1 MTGEVVCLSRG
12 GSCDQ
17 TPGEGAGPGPSRP
30 SLGGI
35 PSRRESGAPSLG
47 SAPGPEPPSLRF
59 SRLLLLQGPLLF
71 PRPPPERF
79 PVSGP
84 GPRGRSPRPHPARPS
99 SRRAGRAVPAQGP
112 LAALLRPRQREPEPF
127 EPRRRRRGP
136 GAGVPS
142 LGRAFPG
149 PAGALRAGRR
159 WGGVSPSR
167 STAAPC
173 HP

>member
-1 MTGEVVCLSRG
+1 MSVPG
-12 GSCDQ
+12 GAVIRHQGKAQGPAPHGPPWAGFPHGGRAALPPWASH
-17 TPGEGAGPGPSRP
+17 PGS
-30 SLGGI
+30 
-35 PSRRESGAPSLG
+35 
-47 SAPGPEPPSLRF
+47 EPPSLRF

-159 WGGVSPSR
+159 WGGVTGPLYCCTLPSVIR
-167 STAAPC
+167 VI
-173 HP
+173 